1 MCSRHCTLSHTHTQ
15 VGHSSTFDALQLLKH
30 HNINTRNIFDTQ
42 AFAEQLKTHLVS
54 LKGLVAIFLGL
65 RIVKT
70 EQTSNWERQTLST
83 GQVDYAS
90 GDAWAALQVYF
101 AMLR

>member
-1 MCSRHCTLSHTHTQ
+1 M
-15 VGHSSTFDALQLLKH
+15 
-30 HNINTRNIFDTQ
+30 
-42 AFAEQLKTHLVS
+42 S